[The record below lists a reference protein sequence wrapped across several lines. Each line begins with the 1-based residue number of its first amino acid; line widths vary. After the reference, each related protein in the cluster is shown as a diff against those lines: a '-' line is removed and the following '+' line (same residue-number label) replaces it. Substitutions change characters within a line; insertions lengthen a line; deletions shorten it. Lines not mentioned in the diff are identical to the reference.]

1 MAFESNNDRD
11 RVLEATDLVDLIGSD
26 IPLQPKGRDWVG
38 KCPFHDDSKPS
49 MRVVPEK
56 QIYWCFPCGT
66 GGSAFDWMMN
76 FHKMDFIEAL
86 KALAQRAGIELTPF
100 KPAGGGGAAQD
111 PEKPSERK
119 RIADVNGKTHAFF
132 RMLLGHPTHGAQ
144 ARAYL
149 DRRGVTAE
157 MIEAFELGYA
167 PEGWDG
173 LVKTIDA
180 KGWNKA
186 DFELAQVIKARKQG
200 GGHFDFLRH
209 RLVFP
214 ILDALGRPIAFGGRV
229 LSDEDDPKYLNSP
242 ETPLFNKSATL
253 YGLHAAKKPIID
265 SKTAVIVEG
274 YTDVI
279 ACHQAGATNV
289 VAALGTALTGE
300 HVRALRRYCEHVV
313 LVMDGDAA
321 GQKAADRAVEVFLT
335 GDLDVSM
342 AVLPG
347 GKDPDELLAEQ
358 GLEAWNVVISE
369 AADAL
374 EFAHRRTAAK
384 MDAQDTLTGRQRVAE
399 AFLNQVVDLG
409 LARTGRLRRSLVVGR
424 LAELL
429 KVSEDEV
436 DAILRE
442 RSPRSSRK
450 VVHSPAPEEPPT
462 DYGTPWGPDSEP
474 IDSGDNEENYVHS
487 DIAGSVSGSKLKKE
501 RIAERRF
508 IAGLVRYNGLFA
520 TTLDDGRGL
529 DEALAPG
536 DFVDTDLGRL
546 YQRVYDALAE
556 GGGLTPAGML
566 TDLAAEGEMRLS
578 AVLAQAVLELPD
590 SQTTPVASSET
601 PASNTPPEPSAVLP
615 PADLPPA
622 DLDEIWNVALQAIV
636 LRRREKQYEE
646 DRRALNAGTS
656 QEAGAAGAEIDP
668 VRLAQQLA
676 EHRRNNPSPARMPR
690 PRR

>member
-1 MAFESNNDRD
+1 MAFQSNNDRD

-38 KCPFHDDSKPS
+38 RCPFHDDSKPS

-56 QIYWCFPCGT
+56 QIYWCFPCGS

-76 FHKMDFIEAL
+76 FHKLDFIEAL
-86 KALAQRAGIELTPF
+86 KALAERAGVELTPF
-100 KPAGGGGAAQD
+100 KPERGGGTPQD
-111 PEKPSERK
+111 PGQPSERK
-119 RIADVNGKTHAFF
+119 RIADANGKTHAFF
-132 RMLLGHPTHGAQ
+132 RMLLGHDTHGAE

-167 PEGWDG
+167 PDGWDG
-173 LVKTIDA
+173 LAKTIDA
-180 KGWNKA
+180 KGWAKK
-186 DFELAQVIKARKQG
+186 DFELAQVIKARSQG
-200 GGHFDFLRH
+200 DGHFDFLRH

-229 LSDEDDPKYLNSP
+229 LRDEDDPKYLNSP

-300 HVRALRRYCEHVV
+300 HVRTLRRYCEQVV

-321 GQKAADRAVEVFLT
+321 GQKAADRAVEVFLA

-347 GKDPDELLAEQ
+347 GQDPDELLAAG
-358 GLEAWNVVISE
+358 GLDAWNAVL
-369 AADAL
+369 ADACDAL

-424 LAELL
+424 LAKLL
-429 KVSEDEV
+429 RIGEDEV

-450 VVHSPAPEEPPT
+450 LVHSPPPQEVPT
-462 DYGTPWGPDSEP
+462 DHGEPWGPDSEP
-474 IDSGDNEENYVHS
+474 LDSGDNDENYVHS
-487 DIAGSVSGSKLKKE
+487 DIAARGSGSKLKKE

-536 DFVDTDLGRL
+536 DFVDANLGRL
-546 YQRVYDALAE
+546 YQRVYDTLAE
-556 GGGLTPAGML
+556 GGGLTAAGML
-566 TDLAAEGEMRLS
+566 TDLAAEGDLRLS
-578 AVLAQAVLELPD
+578 AVLAQAVLELP
-590 SQTTPVASSET
+590 ASDAP
-601 PASNTPPEPSAVLP
+601 PAPHEPANPAPAPP
-615 PADLPPA
+615 PADLLETWHA
-622 DLDEIWNVALQAIV
+622 ALQSIL
-636 LRRREKQYEE
+636 LRHRERQYEQ
-646 DRRALNAGTS
+646 DRRALNGVSNPTAGD
-656 QEAGAAGAEIDP
+656 AAGIDP
-668 VRLAQQLA
+668 VRLAQRLA
-676 EHRRNNPSPARMPR
+676 EYRRNHPSPARMPR
-690 PRR
+690 PKR

>member
-1 MAFESNNDRD
+1 MAFQPNNDRD
-11 RVLEATDLVDLIGSD
+11 RVLEATDLVELIGSD
-26 IPLQPKGRDWVG
+26 LPLQPKGRDWVG

-49 MRVVPEK
+49 MRVSPDK

-86 KALAQRAGIELTPF
+86 KALAERAGVELTPF
-100 KPAGGGGAAQD
+100 RPAGAGSAPAAD
-111 PEKPSERK
+111 PGQPTERK
-119 RIADVNGKTHAFF
+119 RIADANGKTHAFF
-132 RMLLGHPTHGAQ
+132 RMLLGHATHGAQ
-144 ARAYL
+144 ARSYL
-149 DRRGVTAE
+149 EGRGVTAE

-167 PEGWDG
+167 PQGWDG

-180 KGWNKA
+180 KGWAKA
-186 DFELAQVIKARKQG
+186 DFELAQVIKARNAG
-200 GGHFDFLRH
+200 GNSSGAGHFDFLRH

-229 LSDEDDPKYLNSP
+229 LSADDEPKYLNSP

-265 SKTAVIVEG
+265 TKTAVIVEG

-300 HVRALRRYCEHVV
+300 HVRVLRRYCEHVIV
-313 LVMDGDAA
+313 VMDGDAA

-347 GKDPDELLAEQ
+347 GRDPDELLAAG
-358 GLEAWNVVISE
+358 GLEAWNAVLAQ

-374 EFAHRRTAAK
+374 EFAHQRTAAK
-384 MDAQDTLTGRQRVAE
+384 MDAQGTLTGRQRVAE

-429 KVSEDEV
+429 RIGEDEV
-436 DAILRE
+436 DTILRE

-450 VVHSPAPEEPPT
+450 VVHSPGPGETRA
-462 DYGTPWGPDSEP
+462 DHGTRLVSPAGPDSEP
-474 IDSGDNEENYVHS
+474 LPGVDKDENYENYV
-487 DIAGSVSGSKLKKE
+487 DTGVADPGSRSRLKKE

-529 DEALAPG
+529 DEALAPS

-546 YQRVYDALAE
+546 YQRVYDTLAE
-556 GGGLTPAGML
+556 GGAVTPAGML
-566 TDLAAEGEMRLS
+566 ADFAAEGEMRLS
-578 AVLAQAVLELPD
+578 AVLAQAIVEWPEA
-590 SQTTPVASSET
+590 TVA
-601 PASNTPPEPSAVLP
+601 EPSALP
-615 PADLPPA
+615 DPAPPPPSDLHETWKA
-622 DLDEIWNVALQAIV
+622 ALDAML
-636 LRRREKQYEE
+636 LRHREWKYEQ
-646 DRRALNAGTS
+646 DRRALHAGS
-656 QEAGAAGAEIDP
+656 LLGPQDGPPGPDP

-676 EHRRNNPSPARMPR
+676 EHRRNHPSPARMPR

>member
-1 MAFESNNDRD
+1 MAFQSNNDRD

-38 KCPFHDDSKPS
+38 RCPFHDDSKPS

-56 QIYWCFPCGT
+56 QIYWCFPCGS

-86 KALAQRAGIELTPF
+86 KALAERAGVELTPF
-100 KPAGGGGAAQD
+100 KPDRGGAAQD
-111 PEKPSERK
+111 PGQPSERK
-119 RIADVNGKTHAFF
+119 RIADANAKTHAFF
-132 RMLLGHPTHGAQ
+132 RMLLGHDTHGAE

-167 PEGWDG
+167 PDGWDG
-173 LVKTIDA
+173 LAKTIDA
-180 KGWNKA
+180 KGWAKP
-186 DFELAQVIKARKQG
+186 DFELAQVIKARKPG
-200 GGHFDFLRH
+200 GRNQVSGHFDFLRH

-229 LSDEDDPKYLNSP
+229 LRDDDDPKYLNSP

-300 HVRALRRYCEHVV
+300 HVRMLRRYCEQVV

-347 GKDPDELLAEQ
+347 GQDPDELLAAG
-358 GLEAWNVVISE
+358 GLEAWNAVLAD

-374 EFAHRRTAAK
+374 EFAHRRTAEK
-384 MDAQDTLTGRQRVAE
+384 MDAQGTLTGRQRVAE

-424 LAELL
+424 LADLL
-429 KVSEDEV
+429 HIGEDEV

-450 VVHSPAPEEPPT
+450 VVHSPPPEDVPT
-462 DYGTPWGPDSEP
+462 DHGEPWGPDSEP
-474 IDSGDNEENYVHS
+474 LDSGDNDENYVHS
-487 DIAGSVSGSKLKKE
+487 DIAALGSGSKLKKE

-536 DFVDTDLGRL
+536 DFVDANLGRL
-546 YQRVYDALAE
+546 YQRVYDTLAE

-578 AVLAQAVLELPD
+578 AVLAEAVLELPEGD
-590 SQTTPVASSET
+590 A
-601 PASNTPPEPSAVLP
+601 P
-615 PADLPPA
+615 PADARGVPAAPPA
-622 DLDEIWNVALQAIV
+622 ADAAPAPPPAALLETWNAALQSML
-636 LRRREKQYEE
+636 LRRRESQYEQ
-646 DRRALNAGTS
+646 DRRALNAG
-656 QEAGAAGAEIDP
+656 AAPPGVEIDP

-676 EHRRNNPSPARMPR
+676 EHRRNHPSPARMPR
-690 PRR
+690 PKR